1 MLASLLGLALGA
13 APPVEP
19 EVSWQAPAGCSDAT
33 AVRRRIEDLLRRPLA
48 SGEVAVE
55 GVVRAEEPGFV
66 LRLRVRAGEV
76 IDERTLRAD
85 RCPALAD
92 TAALVAAVMIDPA
105 VADTVLVPEPDAP
118 PGDASDGASP
128 ESDGG
133 DATNGANAGAGAD
146 GASPTSDG
154 AAAASGSNAA
164 ATGSDGAPARDP
176 ARPDARDPTAARATT
191 ERSASA
197 EPSGAAD
204 GSDPSRTSAGLWLR
218 ARAGG
223 EFGAVPGGTGGG
235 ALGLAFGGPRLRVEL
250 EGQYWIGR
258 RAESEHAAARIHLGI
273 VAARVCGV
281 IPGRPLAAA
290 LCGGVELGAARAAA
304 LEPAPLTRH
313 RPWLAAQAE
322 VALRWQ
328 LRPRV
333 ALWIGAQPFV
343 PIVFPRFEL
352 VDPAAADAPETIH
365 VPTPVGVRGLVGIE
379 VRALPREEGG
389 R

>member
-1 MLASLLGLALGA
+1 MLASLLALALGA
-13 APPVEP
+13 ASPVEP
-19 EVSWQAPAGCSDAT
+19 EVSWQAPHGCSDAT

-48 SGEVAVE
+48 SGEVTVE
-55 GVVRAEEPGFV
+55 GVVQAEDAGFV

-85 RCPALAD
+85 RCPALTD

-118 PGDASDGASP
+118 PEDAPD
-128 ESDGG
+128 
-133 DATNGANAGAGAD
+133 
-146 GASPTSDG
+146 
-154 AAAASGSNAA
+154 AA
-164 ATGSDGAPARDP
+164 ATSVDDTKAVGPDP
-176 ARPDARDPTAARATT
+176 DAADARDPTAAPAAT

-197 EPSGAAD
+197 EPSRAAD
-204 GSDPSRTSAGLWLR
+204 DLDPSRAPAGLWLR

-223 EFGAVPGGTGGG
+223 EFGAVPHGTGGA
-235 ALGLAFGGPRLRVEL
+235 ALGLAFGGPRLRGEL

-258 RAESEHAAARIHLGI
+258 RAESDHAAARIHLGL

-281 IPGRPLAAA
+281 VPRRPLAVA
-290 LCGGVELGAARAAA
+290 LCGGVELGAARADA
-304 LEPAPLTRH
+304 LEPARLTRH

-328 LRPRV
+328 PRPGL

-352 VDPAAADAPETIH
+352 VDPAAPDAPETIH
-365 VPTPVGVRGLVGIE
+365 VPTPVGIRGLVGIE
-379 VRALPREEGG
+379 LRAFPGRAATPR
-389 R
+389 

>member
-1 MLASLLGLALGA
+1 MLASLLALALGA
-13 APPVEP
+13 ASPVEP
-19 EVSWQAPAGCSDAT
+19 GVSWQAPHGCSDAT

-48 SGEVAVE
+48 SGEVTVE
-55 GVVRAEEPGFV
+55 GVVQAEDAGFV

-118 PGDASDGASP
+118 PPDAIDGASP
-128 ESDGG
+128 ESDGA
-133 DATNGANAGAGAD
+133 DAASETDTAATEGD
-146 GASPTSDG
+146 GAEVVNPEPG
-154 AAAASGSNAA
+154 AA
-164 ATGSDGAPARDP
+164 
-176 ARPDARDPTAARATT
+176 DAREPTAASVAS
-191 ERSASA
+191 ERSAAA
-197 EPSGAAD
+197 EPSRAAD
-204 GSDPSRTSAGLWLR
+204 GSEASRASAGLWLR

-223 EFGAVPGGTGGG
+223 EFGAVPGGTGGA

-258 RAESEHAAARIHLGI
+258 RAESTHAAARIHLGL

-281 IPGRPLAAA
+281 IPRRPLAVA
-290 LCGGVELGAARAAA
+290 LCGGVELGAARADA

-333 ALWIGAQPFV
+333 ALWIGAQPFIPV
-343 PIVFPRFEL
+343 VFPRFEL
-352 VDPAAADAPETIH
+352 VDPAAPDAPETIH
-365 VPTPVGVRGLVGIE
+365 VPTPVGIRGLVGIE
-379 VRALPREEGG
+379 LRAFPAR
-389 R
+389 